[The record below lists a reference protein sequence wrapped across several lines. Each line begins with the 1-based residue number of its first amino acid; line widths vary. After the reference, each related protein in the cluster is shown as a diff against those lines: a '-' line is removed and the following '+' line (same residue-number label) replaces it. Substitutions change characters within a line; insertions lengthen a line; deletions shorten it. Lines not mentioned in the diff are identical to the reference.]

1 MKLSTGVLYVA
12 AQLAGRLSARSF
24 GPALVADAW
33 SDHWV
38 YWLGPL
44 IGGGLAA
51 PVYYLT
57 FMWGRE
63 EE

>member
-1 MKLSTGVLYVA
+1 MSCAGCAISRPFRFPSFAVSGWMKLSTGVLYVA
-12 AQLAGRLSARSF
+12 VQL
-24 GPALVADAW
+24 V
-33 SDHWV
+33 
-38 YWLGPL
+38 GPL

-51 PVYYLT
+51 LVYYLA

>member
-12 AQLAGRLSARSF
+12 VQLR
-24 GPALVADAW
+24 
-33 SDHWV
+33 
-38 YWLGPL
+38 GPL

-57 FMWGRE
+57 FMWGNE